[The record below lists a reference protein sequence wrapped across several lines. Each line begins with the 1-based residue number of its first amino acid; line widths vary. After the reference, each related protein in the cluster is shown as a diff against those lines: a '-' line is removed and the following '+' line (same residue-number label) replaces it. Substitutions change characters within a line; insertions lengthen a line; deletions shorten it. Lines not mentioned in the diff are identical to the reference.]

1 MRTQLWMGKPEARR
15 HNVAGRILD
24 KARIFEKGCVTEVDP
39 APLTLL
45 EIDQ

>member
-1 MRTQLWMGKPEARR
+1 MKTQLWMGKPEARR
-15 HNVAGRILD
+15 HNVA
-24 KARIFEKGCVTEVDP
+24 ARISSNGCVTEVDL

>member
-1 MRTQLWMGKPEARR
+1 MKTQLWMGKPEARR
-15 HNVAGRILD
+15 HNVAARILD
-24 KARIFEKGCVTEVDP
+24 KVCVIEVDP